1 MLEYHLNKQLKLTWT
16 YEWWNQVFLI
26 FNLLKWTSSND
37 EHIKKK
43 HTHTQ
48 IGIDH
53 NSLFYPGEKW
63 TSM

>member
-16 YEWWNQVFLI
+16 NEWWNQVFLI

-43 HTHTQ
+43 THTQ

-63 TSM
+63 TGM